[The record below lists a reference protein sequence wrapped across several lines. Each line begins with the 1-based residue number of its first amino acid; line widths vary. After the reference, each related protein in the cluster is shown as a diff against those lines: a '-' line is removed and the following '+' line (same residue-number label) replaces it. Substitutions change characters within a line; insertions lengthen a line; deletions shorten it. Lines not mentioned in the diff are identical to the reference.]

1 MRCNIAPA
9 QRAVPESPRL
19 TRNFM
24 SDFYLELTQSPVGR
38 RVVSSLGLPTP
49 PSLARNDAA
58 WPEQPLTDA
67 TVALG
72 AGPGG
77 RVTTQ
82 LADAVTGMGGAVV
95 TVEGFDNGADVPASG
110 TATAGSDDAP
120 GTKLHAAVFDA
131 TGLSSPAE
139 LRALYDFYHPIARQ
153 VQANGRLLVVG
164 TPPESAKGVAAKTA
178 ARALEGFVRSLGKEF
193 GKKGITAMLILVE
206 PGAEAHLAG
215 PVRFA
220 LSKPSAFVTGQTM
233 VVSNTAKGEAATTWA
248 APLAGKVALVTGAAR
263 GIGEAIAVALAR
275 EGAQVICLDRPGE
288 EEALAE
294 VTANLA
300 TPGGKPLAV
309 DITSEHAPSRIAAF
323 VTEQFSGVDIV
334 VHNAGVTRDKT
345 LARMSEQWWDMVLDI
360 NLGSILEINDALT
373 TAPKGKKAPLR
384 DGGRVICVSSIGGI
398 AGNFGQTNYAASKA
412 GVIGY
417 VAALSETLAKRG
429 ITVNAAAPGFIETRM
444 TAAMPFGVREAGRR
458 LNALSQ
464 GGMPEDVAELITF
477 FATPGAQ
484 GVTGQTVRVCGQNL
498 VGA

>member
-1 MRCNIAPA
+1 
-9 QRAVPESPRL
+9 
-19 TRNFM
+19 M

-38 RVVSSLGLPTP
+38 KVVSSLGLPTP
-49 PSLARNDAA
+49 PTLARNDSA
-58 WPEQPLTDA
+58 WQEQPLTDT

-77 RVTTQ
+77 RVTAE
-82 LADAVTGMGGAVV
+82 LAEAISGTGAAVV
-95 TVEGFDNGADVPASG
+95 SVDGFGNAAEVPATG
-110 TATAGSDDAP
+110 TATPAKDDAP
-120 GTKLHAAVFDA
+120 GTKLHAALLDA
-131 TGLSSPAE
+131 SGLKTPAD
-139 LRALYDFYHPIARQ
+139 LRALYDFFHPIARQ
-153 VQANGRLLVVG
+153 IQANGRLIVVG

-193 GKKGITAMLILVE
+193 GKKGIAAALVLVA

-233 VVSNTAKGEAATTWA
+233 VVSNTAKGEPATSWA

-263 GIGEAIAVALAR
+263 GIGEAIALTLAR
-275 EGAQVICLDRPGE
+275 EGAQVICLDRSGE

-294 VTANLA
+294 VTSKLA
-300 TPGGKPLAV
+300 TAGGKPLAV
-309 DITSEHAPSRIAAF
+309 DITAEHAPSRIAAF
-323 VTEQFSGVDIV
+323 VTETFGGVDIV

-373 TAPKGKKAPLR
+373 TAPKGGTAPLR

-417 VAALSETLAKRG
+417 VQALAATLAKRG

-477 FATPGAQ
+477 FASPGAQ

>member
-1 MRCNIAPA
+1 
-9 QRAVPESPRL
+9 
-19 TRNFM
+19 M
-24 SDFYLELTQSPVGR
+24 SDFYLELSQSPVGR
-38 RVVSSLGLPTP
+38 KVVSSLGLPTP
-49 PSLARNDAA
+49 PTLARNTGAWQADALA
-58 WPEQPLTDA
+58 GA

-72 AGPGG
+72 AGPEG
-77 RVTTQ
+77 R
-82 LADAVTGMGGAVV
+82 LASTLSETITSMGASVV
-95 TVEGFDNGADVPASG
+95 TVDGFESGVDIDASG
-110 TATAGSDDAP
+110 TATLGSEDQP
-120 GTKLHAAVFDA
+120 GTKLHAAVLDA
-131 TGLSSPAE
+131 SGLSSPAD

-153 VQANGRLLVVG
+153 IQANGRLVVLG

-193 GKKGITAMLILVE
+193 GKKGIAASLILVE
-206 PGAEAHLAG
+206 PGAEAHVAG
-215 PVRFA
+215 PLRFA

-233 VVSNTAKGEAATTWA
+233 TVSNTAKGEAATTWSA
-248 APLAGKVALVTGAAR
+248 SLAGKVALVTGAAR
-263 GIGEAIAVALAR
+263 GIGEAIALTLAR

-294 VTANLA
+294 VTGKLA

-323 VTEQFSGVDIV
+323 VAEEFGGVDIV

-417 VAALSETLAKRG
+417 VQALSETLAKRG

-477 FATPGAQ
+477 FASPGAQ
-484 GVTGQTVRVCGQNL
+484 GVTGHTVRVCGQNL